1 MSEEQKDWSEENKKR
16 MLVALAIFLGAS
28 IENKVESYSKIG
40 KDILA
45 KAEDIYE
52 SKGMKNYVEQQARM
66 PEQQV

>member
-28 IENKVESYSKIG
+28 IENKAESYSKIG

-52 SKGMKNYVEQQARM
+52 SKDMKSYVEQQARM